1 MDKFEYINKYCELIQ
16 QANEKEAKLESYVQK
31 WLSGESVLS
40 SDTLEQTITTVN
52 DQISQIRTEAEKY
65 KSEFDRVS
73 KEEQLQQEQL
83 ESSKTAEMRLK
94 FQLGVDTGKMVITG
108 GILSSNANESHL
120 TGRDKT
126 PEELEIDRQIALTT
140 LREKVAKK
148 EVSLA
153 EASQLKND
161 IENYYGKNNEM
172 SSGRHM

>member
-1 MDKFEYINKYCELIQ
+1 MNKYEYWNKCCELLE

-40 SDTLEQTITTVN
+40 FDTLEQTIVTIN
-52 DQISQIRTEAEKY
+52 DQVSKIRTEAEKY
-65 KSEFDRVS
+65 KSEFDRIS

-83 ESSKTAEMRLK
+83 ESSKSAERRLK
-94 FQLGVDTGKMVITG
+94 FQLGVDTSKMVITG
-108 GILSSNANESHL
+108 GILSSNASESHL
-120 TGRDKT
+120 IGRDKT
-126 PEELEIDRQIALTT
+126 AEELEIDKQVALTT
-140 LREKVAKK
+140 LRERVAKK

-172 SSGRHM
+172 SSSRHM